1 MPQDN
6 SSAFASPSPSLTD
19 HLGRWVEGSSFQRF
33 VTALIVLNGISLGME
48 TSTDIV
54 ERIGPLLHWF
64 DRTVLAVFT
73 FEILGKLFYR
83 RIRFFRDGWNVFD
96 MIIVAFA
103 LIPASGP
110 LAVLRALRILRILR
124 LVSVVPQLRRVI
136 QALLTA
142 IPGMAS
148 VAMIISLLFYVGAV
162 LTTKLYGDSFPQWF
176 GTIGESMYT
185 LFQLMTLESWSM
197 GIVRPVMEIHPT
209 SWVFFV
215 PFIIITSFAIL
226 NMFIGI
232 IVDSMQTV
240 HAEDDKAERVHE
252 TAEANE
258 TMTDMARDLRALRGE
273 LRDMRS
279 LLDEKHAR
287 EVRE

>member
-1 MPQDN
+1 
-6 SSAFASPSPSLTD
+6 
-19 HLGRWVEGSSFQRF
+19 VEGAGFQRF
-33 VTALIVLNGISLGME
+33 ITILIVLNGISLGME
-48 TSTDIV
+48 TSPAIMG
-54 ERIGPLLHWF
+54 RIGPLLVWF
-64 DRTVLAVFT
+64 DHAVLAVFT
-73 FEILGKLFYR
+73 FEIIGKLVYR
-83 RIRFFRDGWNVFD
+83 RLRFFRDGWNVFD
-96 MIIVAFA
+96 ITIVAFA

-148 VAMIISLLFYVGAV
+148 VVMIISMIFYVGAV
-162 LTTKLYGDSFPQWF
+162 LSTKLYGDTFPQWF

-197 GIVRPVMEIHPT
+197 GIVRPVMEVHPS
-209 SWVFFV
+209 SWIFFV
-215 PFIIITSFAIL
+215 PFIIVTSFAIL

-240 HAEDDKAERVHE
+240 HEEDGKAERVNEAAE
-252 TAEANE
+252 TNA
-258 TMTDMARDLRALRGE
+258 TMTDIASDLRTLRNE
-273 LRDMRS
+273 LREMRS
-279 LLDEKHAR
+279 LMEANPAKEAQK
-287 EVRE
+287 

>member
-1 MPQDN
+1 MSPQNTPFD
-6 SSAFASPSPSLTD
+6 A
-19 HLGRWVEGSSFQRF
+19 LGRWVEGIGFQRF
-33 VTALIVLNGISLGME
+33 ITALIVLNGITLGME
-48 TSTDIV
+48 TSDAV
-54 ERIGPLLHWF
+54 MGQIGPILVWF
-64 DRTVLAVFT
+64 DHAVLAVFA
-73 FEILGKLFYR
+73 FEILGKLAYR
-83 RIRFFRDGWNVFD
+83 RLRFFRDGWNIFD
-96 MIIVAFA
+96 ITIVAFA

-148 VAMIISLLFYVGAV
+148 VVMIICMIFYVGAV
-162 LTTKLYGDSFPQWF
+162 LSTKLYGDSFPQWF

-197 GIVRPVMEIHPT
+197 GIVRPVMEVHPT
-209 SWVFFV
+209 SWIFFV
-215 PFIIITSFAIL
+215 PFIIVTSFAIL

-240 HAEDDKAERVHE
+240 HDADNQAEHVHE
-252 TAEANE
+252 AAETHA
-258 TMTDMARDLRALRGE
+258 TMTDMANDLRALRRE
-273 LRDMRS
+273 IRDMRS
-279 LLDEKHAR
+279 LLDKDKNGA
-287 EVRE
+287 